1 MNKSVREAFF
11 FVTFI
16 NDLISS
22 KLFYIFQFDSFFINY
37 FSLFIYIVMYDSAV
51 CEYAQECK
59 L

>member
-22 KLFYIFQFDSFFINY
+22 NLFYIFQFDSFFVNY
-37 FSLFIYIVMYDSAV
+37 FSLFIYIFMYDSAV